1 MMRELMKHLHKY
13 VKLNFN
19 IPLNSK
25 QNCRKILKE
34 VKRKLGH
41 RVPIKKRIG
50 IIKSFL
56 SRNYNL
62 YHIRQSRNLR
72 FSKFRPIRV
81 QPRFQPSQCFRF
93 QSRLQFEFLPNYWYY
108 PQPRFITTQSQS
120 VISDSENQLGL
131 LGLQEQKQWKIRKQR
146 KQRKQRNLKIDNVMD
161 FLQNHFDNRIRGN
174 RFEKMV
180 TYLMNCEY
188 KQDYS
193 KILWHNTEGADG
205 GIDIFLFL
213 KEKNERGQFWDF
225 IQCKNY
231 SRNSKIG
238 VSTVREY
245 CGITGTHN
253 GVRDVYI
260 ITLNEFTEPAI
271 TFADRF
277 NNSPKNETN
286 IILESRKYIIDLIK
300 KHINIID
307 IDKIENGYNIPKTNR
322 RIDNI
327 GDNRMER
334 YFKKIV
340 QKYQ

>member
-1 MMRELMKHLHKY
+1 MKHLHKC

-25 QNCRKILKE
+25 ENCRRILKE

-56 SRNYNL
+56 SRHYNL

-72 FSKFRPIRV
+72 FSKFRPLRV
-81 QPRFQPSQCFRF
+81 QPRFQPRFQPSQCFRF
-93 QSRLQFEFLPNYWYY
+93 QSRLQFGLQPSCWSY
-108 PQPRFITTQSQS
+108 PQPRLFTTQSQS
-120 VISDSENQLGL
+120 VISNSENQLERK
-131 LGLQEQKQWKIRKQR
+131 EQRQR
-146 KQRKQRNLKIDNVMD
+146 KPIHQKIDKVMD

-213 KEKNERGQFWDF
+213 KEKNEYGQFWDF

-231 SRNSKIG
+231 NRHSKIG

-245 CGITGTHN
+245 CGIIGTHN
-253 GVRDVYI
+253 GIRDVYI

-271 TFADRF
+271 TFANRF

-300 KHINIID
+300 KHIKIID
-307 IDKIENGYNIPKTNR
+307 IDKIENGYSIPKTNR

-327 GDNRMER
+327 GDNKMEK

>member
-1 MMRELMKHLHKY
+1 MKDLHKY

-19 IPLNSK
+19 NSLNSNK
-25 QNCRKILKE
+25 NRRRILKR

-50 IIKSFL
+50 IVKLFL
-56 SRNYNL
+56 YRCPNL
-62 YHIRQSRNLR
+62 YRARQTRNLR
-72 FSKFRPIRV
+72 FSKFRHPWV
-81 QPRFQPSQCFRF
+81 QLRIQQRIQQNSRSSRWSSSQFGF
-93 QSRLQFEFLPNYWYY
+93 QSRLQFGLQPSCWSC

-120 VISDSENQLGL
+120 MISYSENQLER
-131 LGLQEQKQWKIRKQR
+131 QEERQR
-146 KQRKQRNLKIDNVMD
+146 KPIHQKIDNVMD
-161 FLQNHFDNRIRGN
+161 FLQNHFNNRIRGN

-188 KQDYS
+188 KQHYS

-213 KEKNERGQFWDF
+213 KEKNEYGQFWDF

-231 SRNSKIG
+231 NRHSKIG

-245 CGITGTHN
+245 CGIIGTHN
-253 GVRDVYI
+253 GIRDVYI

-271 TFADRF
+271 TFANRF

-286 IILESRKYIIDLIK
+286 IILESRKYIISLIK
-300 KHINIID
+300 KHIKIID
-307 IDKIENGYNIPKTNR
+307 IDKIENGYSIPKTNR

-327 GDNRMER
+327 GDNEMEK

>member
-1 MMRELMKHLHKY
+1 MRELMKHLHKY

-25 QNCRKILKE
+25 ENCRRILKE

-41 RVPIKKRIG
+41 RVPIKNRIG
-50 IIKSFL
+50 IVKKFL
-56 SRNYNL
+56 SRYSNL
-62 YHIRQSRNLR
+62 YRARYNRDLR
-72 FSKFRPIRV
+72 FFKFRPLGV
-81 QPRFQPSQCFRF
+81 QPRFQPSKRF
-93 QSRLQFEFLPNYWYY
+93 GFQTRLQFGL
-108 PQPRFITTQSQS
+108 QPDCWTWSKPRLFTTQSQS
-120 VISDSENQLGL
+120 VISDSENQLGR
-131 LGLQEQKQWKIRKQR
+131 QELIQR
-146 KQRKQRNLKIDNVMD
+146 QPIHQKIDNVID

-231 SRNSKIG
+231 SRHSKIG

-271 TFADRF
+271 TFANRF